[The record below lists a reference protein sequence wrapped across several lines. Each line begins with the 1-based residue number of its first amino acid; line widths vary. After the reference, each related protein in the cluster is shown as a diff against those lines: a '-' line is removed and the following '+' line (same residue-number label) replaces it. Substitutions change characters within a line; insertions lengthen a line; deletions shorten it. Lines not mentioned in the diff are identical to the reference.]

1 MKATS
6 SRRATI
12 VGIFIF
18 IGLAIFIMTVL
29 TLGNQQKTFQKS
41 VTVKAVFDDVN
52 GLQKGNNVWFSGVK
66 IGTIK
71 QVTLAGNEKV
81 QVTINIEEKSKQF
94 IRKDAK
100 AKVSSDGLIGN
111 KIIVIYGGTLQTPE
125 IEQGDVLGVEKL
137 KSTEE
142 MMNTLAKSNDNLLD
156 ITTGF
161 KTISGDLVAG
171 KGTIGKL
178 LSDEK
183 LINSIYATTNSL
195 QRASNKIELLSNS
208 MANYA
213 NKLQTKGSLANELV
227 TDTVLF
233 SQLKTTS
240 LQLQTV
246 TAKSNEIVDNL
257 KVATTTVN
265 ENLANKKAPL
275 GMLLSDEETAGY
287 MKSTLNNLQSGS
299 KKLDEDLEALQH
311 NFLFRRFF
319 RKKAKEE
326 KEQILMPRPDTVI
339 YK

>member
-1 MKATS
+1 MTATS
-6 SRRATI
+6 NKRATI

-41 VTVKAVFDDVN
+41 VSIKAVFDDVN

-111 KIIVIYGGTLQTPE
+111 KIIVIYGGTLQTAE

-183 LINSIYATTNSL
+183 LISSIYATTNSL
-195 QRASNKIELLSNS
+195 QRASNKIELLSNAMS
-208 MANYA
+208 NYA
-213 NKLQTKGSLANELV
+213 GKLQTKGSLANELV

-233 SQLKTTS
+233 SQLRATS
-240 LQLQTV
+240 LQLQTA
-246 TAKSNEIVDNL
+246 TATSNEVVDNL
-257 KVATTTVN
+257 KKASNTFN
-265 ENLANKKAPL
+265 EGLTNNKAPL
-275 GMLLSDEETAGY
+275 GMLLNDEQTAGY
-287 MKSTLNNLQSGS
+287 LKTTLNNLQSGS

-319 RKKAKEE
+319 KKKAKEE
-326 KEQILMPRPDTVI
+326 QDQIVMPRPDTVI

>member
-81 QVTINIEEKSKQF
+81 QVTLNIEEKSKQF

-111 KIIVIYGGTLQTPE
+111 KIIVIYGGTLQTAE
-125 IEQGDVLGVEKL
+125 IEQGDILGVEKL

-178 LSDEK
+178 LSDDK

-240 LQLQTV
+240 LQLQTA

-265 ENLANKKAPL
+265 QNLANKNAPL

-319 RKKAKEE
+319 KKKAKEE

>member
-1 MKATS
+1 MTATS
-6 SRRATI
+6 NKRATI

-41 VTVKAVFDDVN
+41 VSIKAVFDDVN

-111 KIIVIYGGTLQTPE
+111 KIIVIYGGTLQTAE

-183 LINSIYATTNSL
+183 LISSIYATTNSL
-195 QRASNKIELLSNS
+195 QRASNKIELLSNAMS
-208 MANYA
+208 NYA
-213 NKLQTKGSLANELV
+213 GKLQTKGSLANELV

-233 SQLKTTS
+233 SQLRATS
-240 LQLQTV
+240 LQLQTA
-246 TAKSNEIVDNL
+246 TATSNEVVDNL
-257 KVATTTVN
+257 KKASNTFN
-265 ENLANKKAPL
+265 EGLTNNKAPL
-275 GMLLSDEETAGY
+275 GMLLNDEQTAGY
-287 MKSTLNNLQSGS
+287 LKTTLNNLQSGS

-319 RKKAKEE
+319 KKKAKEE
-326 KEQILMPRPDTVI
+326 QEQIVMPRPDTVI